1 VNREEVNWLLQTIA
15 DGETTERFVSALC
28 ERVNFLAGDG
38 RCGTRTRSDKPQR
51 ESIRDHGDSS
61 LGPIPRDGTTSC
73 YGLRGAADVRTV
85 FAELQHESNG

>member
-38 RCGTRTRSDKPQR
+38 RCGTRTRSDKP
-51 ESIRDHGDSS
+51 HGN
-61 LGPIPRDGTTSC
+61 RFGTTATRHSDQ
-73 YGLRGAADVRTV
+73 YPAT
-85 FAELQHESNG
+85 ELPVAMA